1 MFQYSDCLCMYH
13 KIAAYFGT
21 KIVPKIKQTINTKVY
36 IFEYVTVSMTCL
48 NDWEKVNVNCS
59 RSLLCKLSH
68 SK

>member
-36 IFEYVTVSMTCL
+36 IFEYVTVCY
-48 NDWEKVNVNCS
+48 VNYLIQNS
-59 RSLLCKLSH
+59 
-68 SK
+68 